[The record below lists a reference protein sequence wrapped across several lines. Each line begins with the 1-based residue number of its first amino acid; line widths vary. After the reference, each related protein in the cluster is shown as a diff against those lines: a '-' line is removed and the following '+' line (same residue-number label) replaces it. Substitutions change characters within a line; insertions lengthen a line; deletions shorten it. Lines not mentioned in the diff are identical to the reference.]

1 MNKKYWWNWSWR
13 IKNIDVT
20 EVEKHRFYQRKNP
33 VLIYDV
39 DIKKKSNNDKKRKKK
54 KKIIL

>member
-13 IKNIDVT
+13 IKIIDET
-20 EVEKHRFYQRKNP
+20 EVEKHSFYQRKNP

-39 DIKKKSNNDKKRKKK
+39 DINKKLFSNAVSFGEKGLK
-54 KKIIL
+54 

>member
-20 EVEKHRFYQRKNP
+20 EV
-33 VLIYDV
+33 V
-39 DIKKKSNNDKKRKKK
+39 DIKKKLFSNTVSFGEKGLK
-54 KKIIL
+54 

>member
-39 DIKKKSNNDKKRKKK
+39 DINKKLFSNTVSFGEKGLK
-54 KKIIL
+54 

>member
-39 DIKKKSNNDKKRKKK
+39 DIKKKLFSNTVSFGEKVLK
-54 KKIIL
+54 